1 MGLVQKEV
9 NGECNSV
16 NKHIPRDKAVVLY
29 ESVENVIQLSKKF
42 GIGALM
48 AKLDIED
55 SYRNI
60 PTDHLDEYL
69 FLSFVWNNQYYFDKC
84 LPMGTSSAFQLFE
97 KLGTSPQLIMLSK
110 YKVLGK
116 SHPIDDF
123 LFIGPP
129 SSRKCLSDIKN
140 F

>member
-29 ESVENVIQLSKKF
+29 ESVENVIQLIKKF

-48 AKLDIED
+48 VKLDIED

-60 PTDHLDEYL
+60 PTDHLDGI
-69 FLSFVWNNQYYFDKC
+69 VWNNQYIFDKC

-110 YKVLGK
+110 YKVLGM

-129 SSRKCLSDIKN
+129 SSQKCFSDVNN